1 MKSKAIKSKIL
12 ISLVV
17 FSIFIIFLLL
27 ESQLLISSFL
37 YERYQIKDMEM
48 IANDISNISDDR
60 LGKFLAGIVYK
71 NDVCI
76 EFVSND
82 GTSILFNDDSTG
94 CLLGK
99 NKKELA
105 KYQKQFLNSKKNISA
120 IKLTN
125 PDYEEEALLY
135 GIRVDEGYVY
145 VFTMLGVVNKNSLL
159 VDGQMFYIS
168 LIILFVAV
176 IISYFLSY
184 KLSEPIVNITEKSK
198 LVAKGNYNVVFEKNG
213 VKEID
218 ELVDTLNH
226 LENEVKKTDQ
236 YRRDLMANVSH
247 DLKTP
252 LTMIRAYAEMVRDIS
267 YKDKEKM
274 DANLNVIIEE
284 TDRLNLL
291 VSDILSLSKLEANAD
306 KFNYEQFNISDEIK
320 SIINRYSILTETE
333 GYNIEFEG
341 IDDAYV
347 KADKNKINQVIY
359 NLINNAINYTG
370 DNKKVIVSI
379 EEEKKNYVVKVT
391 DFGKGIK
398 EDEIEGIWDRY
409 YKIDKKHKRNVIG
422 TGLGLSIV
430 KNILESHKCQYGV
443 FSKLNEGSVFYFKIK
458 KVVNKK

>member
-274 DANLNVIIEE
+274 TA
-284 TDRLNLL
+284 
-291 VSDILSLSKLEANAD
+291 
-306 KFNYEQFNISDEIK
+306 F
-320 SIINRYSILTETE
+320 
-333 GYNIEFEG
+333 
-341 IDDAYV
+341 V
-347 KADKNKINQVIY
+347 KAVRQ
-359 NLINNAINYTG
+359 
-370 DNKKVIVSI
+370 
-379 EEEKKNYVVKVT
+379 
-391 DFGKGIK
+391 
-398 EDEIEGIWDRY
+398 
-409 YKIDKKHKRNVIG
+409 
-422 TGLGLSIV
+422 
-430 KNILESHKCQYGV
+430 
-443 FSKLNEGSVFYFKIK
+443 
-458 KVVNKK
+458 

>member
-198 LVAKGNYNVVFEKNG
+198 LVAKGNYNVVFEKNC

-443 FSKLNEGSVFYFKIK
+443 CSKLNEGSVFYFKIK